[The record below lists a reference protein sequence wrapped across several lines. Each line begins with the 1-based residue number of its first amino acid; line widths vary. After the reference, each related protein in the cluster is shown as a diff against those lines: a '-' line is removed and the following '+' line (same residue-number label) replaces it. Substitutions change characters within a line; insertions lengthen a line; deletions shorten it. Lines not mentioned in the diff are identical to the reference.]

1 VTDIWLS
8 VKDFYWAHRE
18 LFGLAGAGLVFVCAQ
33 FVILLWTLRRLGELG
48 ALRERISRLADGL
61 ALLTDTTEAGMA
73 ALAAELQQTNR
84 TGRTTKAAT
93 RATVQKRVKEAA
105 RQGERISKI
114 AAHEA
119 LSESEVR
126 LHLALSGRDRTN
138 GRTTHRADGAGIAE
152 PLIAS

>member
-1 VTDIWLS
+1 MTEILLGL
-8 VKDFYWAHRE
+8 KEFYWAHRE
-18 LFGLAGAGLVFVCAQ
+18 VFGLAGAGLMFVCAQ

-73 ALAAELQQTNR
+73 ALAAQLQQTNR
-84 TGRTTKAAT
+84 EGRLAKTAT
-93 RATVQKRVKEAA
+93 RASVQKRVKEAV
-105 RQGERISKI
+105 RKGEGISKI

-126 LHLALSGRDRTN
+126 LHLALSGRDRVN
-138 GRTTHRADGAGIAE
+138 RRPMDQADGAGIAE

>member
-1 VTDIWLS
+1 MTEMWLDF
-8 VKDFYWAHRE
+8 KEFYWAYRE
-18 LFGLAGAGLVFVCAQ
+18 VFRLTAAGLLFISAQ
-33 FVILLWTLRRLGELG
+33 FVILLWTLRRLGELA

-73 ALAAELQQTNR
+73 ALAAQLQQTTR
-84 TGRTTKAAT
+84 EGRAPKTAT
-93 RATVQKRVKEAA
+93 RASVQKRVKEAV
-105 RQGERISKI
+105 RKGEGISKI

-126 LHLALSGRDRTN
+126 LHLALSGRDRMN
-138 GRTTHRADGAGIAE
+138 GRATNHADDAGIAE